1 MSLAPLRRGEGERA
15 LQLRGSDASFAAAV
29 DRARKPVPAARARE
43 IDEWVRDRVKDHT
56 LRFWKDDGAETAAKA
71 LKGGSDLGALTASE
85 QARLVDR
92 VLRKWQG
99 DGASSAQDLA
109 QRVRGDQDL
118 ARLVADRLA
127 ARSVAL
133 QAGKRG
139 DEKLDP
145 ELMTARSYA
154 EAAVLALGYD
164 PERPDFTAKLDAAG
178 LQDLVGSQSR
188 DQASAFAA
196 MLAHQPRALASA
208 VSAVAD
214 APAKALDDEA
224 RDAFTLSA
232 FALSREQ
239 TYFEALGLP
248 QDMGRALARTLGQP
262 GEGERLGEILA
273 TPEGR
278 KLLVEQLPFPQQ
290 SKTTPEARG
299 RMLAL
304 VLQHRGITADVLQRS
319 PGGDPWASP
328 AVARPLAQAAA
339 DQALSAGS
347 SHGIE
352 LAGAETLESRV
363 ARALGLEPK
372 GEDGEIIDKIASAIR
387 GPGGADGKVTV
398 LPIQF
403 SSGGS
408 GAVQLPLFRVEGKDG
423 SVRFVDNQGGRYAD
437 FATWKR
443 ENRLPPGN
451 MTYPRDGVLRGKDGR
466 AVLDSGNTP
475 RTPDSF
481 GEHVEEALDKAA
493 LFGGVVAGGVM
504 VFGSGGTAA
513 PAVAAGAG
521 AWFAWRGAEEAGAL
535 QERGLDQWDN
545 PEYRMALFNTAA
557 GGASILPFGRLAWLA
572 QTGKAAEAG
581 RVWSGINGTAMAADG
596 AAVANTGYTLAA
608 DWDDLSPGQRL
619 EMGLGVA
626 LWGGMTLAVGRSGR
640 GSAGDQART
649 EDADG
654 ADASTGSA
662 DGAQVPL
669 NPTPP
674 LPQRPTWK
682 TKAAEELDVGLSDLH
697 FVDIRRTNG
706 KGGGVL
712 ADGTVVSPHEEVIR
726 MDNDGRR
733 NEPIVLPMSDA
744 AAGNR
749 RFAQSLAD
757 TAQAPVYLQ
766 RGAGGWTA
774 LRPGKST
781 QDWKVEVEGRT
792 LYQVDPDG
800 TRHRI
805 DSIEDHLGPRLG
817 AGLSK
822 TAFAF
827 GDKAVVMIRDGDLLP
842 GFKEVAMLNRLEEAG
857 LPVARPLGL
866 TRVGGRPA
874 LLVDRYVANSK
885 DMMNRPGG
893 DEVVDTS
900 RLNENSLSSLK
911 RIKATMLER
920 KIDIKDLQFL
930 VKEDGSFVVADPQEI
945 YFGYQPSRKRIAV
958 IDWFIDA
965 TEAKLRGGQG

>member
-1 MSLAPLRRGEGERA
+1 MSLAPLRRGEFERA
-15 LQLRGSDASFAAAV
+15 PQLRGPEMGFASAV
-29 DRARKPVPAARARE
+29 DRAKAAKPVPAARARE

-71 LKGGSDLGALTASE
+71 LKGDSDLGELTAAE

-99 DGASSAQDLA
+99 DGAASAQDLA
-109 QRVRGDQDL
+109 GRVRGNRDL

-127 ARSVAL
+127 ARSVEL

-145 ELMTARSYA
+145 ALTTARVYA

-178 LQDLVGSQSR
+178 LRALVGSQSR

-208 VSAVAD
+208 VSAMAD
-214 APAKALDDEA
+214 APDGEA
-224 RDAFTLSA
+224 RDAFTLGA
-232 FALSREQ
+232 FAQARER

-248 QDMGRALARTLGQP
+248 QDMGRALARALGQP
-262 GEGERLGEILA
+262 GEGERLGGILA

-278 KLLVEQLPFPQQ
+278 RLLVEQLPFPQQ
-290 SKTTPEARG
+290 GKTTPEARG
-299 RMLAL
+299 QLLGL
-304 VLQHRGITADVLQRS
+304 VLQHREITADVLQRS

-328 AVARPLAQAAA
+328 AVAKPMAQAAA
-339 DQALSAGS
+339 DQALQASGGKG
-347 SHGIE
+347 HGIE
-352 LAGAETLESRV
+352 LAGAEALESRV
-363 ARALGLEPK
+363 ARALGLRHE
-372 GEDGEIIDKIASAIR
+372 GEDGRTIDRIASAIR
-387 GPGGADGKVTV
+387 SQGGTDGKVTV

-403 SSGGS
+403 SSSES
-408 GAVQLPLFRVEGKDG
+408 GAARLPLFRVAGKDG
-423 SVRFVDNQGGRYAD
+423 AVRFVDNQGGRYAD
-437 FATWKR
+437 FASWKR
-443 ENRLPPGN
+443 ENRLPPGA
-451 MTYPRDGVLRGKDGR
+451 MTYPRSGVLQEKDGR
-466 AVLDSGNTP
+466 AVLDSAATP

-493 LFGGVVAGGVM
+493 LFGGVVAGGAM
-504 VFGSGGTAA
+504 VLGSGGTAA
-513 PAVAAGAG
+513 PAVVAGAG

-535 QERGLDQWDN
+535 RGHGLDQWDN
-545 PEYRMALFNTAA
+545 PEYRMALFNTVA
-557 GGASILPFGRLAWLA
+557 GGASILPFGRLAYLS

-581 RVWSGINGTAMAADG
+581 RVWSGLNGTAMAADG
-596 AAVANTGYTLAA
+596 AAAANTGYTLATG
-608 DWDDLSPGQRL
+608 WDGLSPGQRL

-640 GSAGDQART
+640 ASSADQPR
-649 EDADG
+649 ADG
-654 ADASTGSA
+654 TDGAESPGSA
-662 DGAQVPL
+662 DGPQVPL
-669 NPTPP
+669 NPTSP

-682 TKAAEELDVGLSDLH
+682 TRAAEELDVGISDLH
-697 FVDIRRTNG
+697 FVEIRRTNG
-706 KGGGVL
+706 NGEGVL
-712 ADGTVVSPHEEVIR
+712 ADGAAVSPHEEVIR
-726 MDNDGRR
+726 MDNDGREGR
-733 NEPIVLPMSDA
+733 SIVLDMSDA
-744 AAGNR
+744 TTGNR

-757 TAQAPVYLQ
+757 TAQAPVYL
-766 RGAGGWTA
+766 RREAGGWTA

-781 QDWKVEVEGRT
+781 QDWSVEVEGRT
-792 LYQVDPDG
+792 LYRVDPDG
-800 TRHRI
+800 ARHRI
-805 DSIEDHLGPRLG
+805 ESVEDHLGPRLG

-827 GDKAVVMIRDGDLLP
+827 GDKAVVVIRDGDLLP
-842 GFKEVAMLNRLEEAG
+842 GFKEMAMLNRLEEAG

-866 TRVGGRPA
+866 TRVGGQPA
-874 LLVDRYVANSK
+874 LLVDRYAANSK

-893 DEVVDTS
+893 EEVVDTS
-900 RLNENSLSSLK
+900 RLNRNSLSSLQ

-930 VKEDGSFVVADPQEI
+930 MKEDGSFVVADPQEI
-945 YFGYQPSRKRIAV
+945 YFGYEPSWKRIAV
-958 IDWFIDA
+958 IDRFIDA
-965 TEAKLRGGQG
+965 AEAKLGRHG